1 MSLTQEQIAHIARLS
16 RLSLSPE
23 ELEKYRTN
31 LSSVVDYVDTL
42 ASVPEESLVGISP
55 SFPFVLPLR
64 EDVVKEKKDPTRK
77 ELLSCSPQRV
87 VADQIAIP
95 NIMG

>member
-16 RLSLSPE
+16 RLAPSAE

-31 LSSVVDYVDTL
+31 LSSVVDYVEVL
-42 ASVPEESLVGISP
+42 ASVPAESLAGLEPTFP
-55 SFPFVLPLR
+55 SVLPLR

-77 ELLSCSPQRV
+77 ELLSRSPQRV

>member
-1 MSLTQEQIAHIARLS
+1 MDRDYRLDSSLEQEQAA
-16 RLSLSPE
+16 PA
-23 ELEKYRTN
+23 
-31 LSSVVDYVDTL
+31 V
-42 ASVPEESLVGISP
+42 AGIEPTFP
-55 SFPFVLPLR
+55 SVLPLR

-77 ELLSCSPQRV
+77 ELLSRSPQRV

>member
-16 RLSLSPE
+16 RLSPSPE

-31 LSSVVDYVDTL
+31 LSSVVDYVEVL
-42 ASVPEESLVGISP
+42 ASVSAESLKGIEPTFP
-55 SFPFVLPLR
+55 SILPLR
-64 EDVVKEKKDPTRK
+64 GDIVKESPNPTRK
-77 ELLSCSPQRV
+77 ELLARSPQRV
-87 VADQIAIP
+87 IADQIAIP

>member
-16 RLSLSPE
+16 RLSPSPE
-23 ELEKYRTN
+23 ELEKYRN
-31 LSSVVDYVDTL
+31 DLSSVVEYVDVL
-42 ASVPEESLVGISP
+42 SSVPAESLQGVSVTFP
-55 SFPFVLPLR
+55 SVLPLR
-64 EDVVKEKKDPTRK
+64 EDVVKEVKDPTRK
-77 ELLSCSPQRV
+77 ELLSRSPQRV

>member
-16 RLSLSPE
+16 RLSPSPE
-23 ELEKYRTN
+23 ELEKYRTD
-31 LSSVVDYVDTL
+31 LSSVVDYVEVL
-42 ASVPEESLVGISP
+42 SSVPPESLEGIEPTFP
-55 SFPFVLPLR
+55 SVLPLR
-64 EDVVKEKKDPTRK
+64 ADAVKEKPDPTRK
-77 ELLSCSPQRV
+77 ELLSRSPQRV

>member
-23 ELEKYRTN
+23 ELEKYRTD
-31 LSSVVDYVDTL
+31 LSSVVDYVEVL
-42 ASVPEESLVGISP
+42 SSVPSESLEGIEPTFP
-55 SFPFVLPLR
+55 SVLPLR
-64 EDVVKEKKDPTRK
+64 GDVVKEKPDPTRK
-77 ELLSCSPQRV
+77 ELLARSPQRV